1 MISSLASAPLKG
13 AGSTEQRSRRR
24 RRSKG
29 KSFACPVQ
37 SVSSTVSVMREAQ
50 LIPVQLNK
58 NKELE
63 VQRFGNV
70 ACTNLK
76 GVKMRECECEIREIT
91 SKRFFKC
98 S

>member
-1 MISSLASAPLKG
+1 MSREHGRASAPLKG

-24 RRSKG
+24 RRSKS

-63 VQRFGNV
+63 VQRFGMLLV
-70 ACTNLK
+70 ELE
-76 GVKMRECECEIREIT
+76 GCENARV
-91 SKRFFKC
+91 
-98 S
+98 